1 MKKRLAI
8 VSTLVIMA
16 CVFLVSP
23 VFASIDIQG
32 IYYNFHAAETEWAL
46 KVQWTGRPAFE
57 IKANE
62 FYLAKKETATA
73 EVEARIQEKFND
85 LLVEDEKL
93 KDIDPED
100 PVRQDPPVLSPS
112 QEIVIINN
120 QEYLRSHKAFFKI
133 HIYSLDNL
141 ETPESELRF
150 VTQFKNPH
158 AGPIPDEWWP
168 EQ

>member
-1 MKKRLAI
+1 MRRLFI
-8 VSTLVIMA
+8 GGILGTLTLL
-16 CVFLVSP
+16 LVVAP
-23 VFASIDIQG
+23 ILASLDIQG
-32 IYYNFHAAETEWAL
+32 IDYNFGAAETEWAL
-46 KVQWTGRPAFE
+46 RVRWTGRPAFE

-62 FYLAKKETATA
+62 FYLQGPPLKETTIA
-73 EVEARIQEKFND
+73 EVEVRIQDRFND

-100 PVRQDPPVLSPS
+100 PVRQDPPVLAPY

-120 QEYLRSHKAFFKI
+120 QEYLRQHKAFFKI

-150 VTQFKNPH
+150 ITRFQNPF
-158 AGPIPDEWWP
+158 AGLIPDNWW
-168 EQ
+168 

>member
-1 MKKRLAI
+1 MKRLIVGIIISVLLLVCVAI
-8 VSTLVIMA
+8 
-16 CVFLVSP
+16 P
-23 VFASIDIQG
+23 VLASIDIQG

-62 FYLAKKETATA
+62 FYLAKKEASA
-73 EVEARIQEKFND
+73 ADVEARIQEKFND

-93 KDIDPED
+93 KGIDPED
-100 PVRQDPPVLSPS
+100 PVREDPPVLSPS

-133 HIYSLDNL
+133 HIYSLDDL

-150 VTQFKNPH
+150 VTIFQNPF
-158 AGPIPDEWWP
+158 AGPIPDNWWP
-168 EQ
+168 E